1 VAGSREP
8 PRGRSCAGNRGI
20 GSEAV
25 LGLTVVSVVVGLA
38 LAVAYH
44 LAALRVQRFALRR
57 NTIAGPAFVILGFLA
72 RLVVIA
78 AILLLI
84 GFFAPLNIIAV
95 CLAFVVIYSV
105 LNLWSVY
112 ALMSKGRKV
121 PPSAGATGL

>member
-1 VAGSREP
+1 LSREH
-8 PRGRSCAGNRGI
+8 RRYWGI

-44 LAALRVQRFALRR
+44 LAAARVQRFAVRR
-57 NTIAGPAFVILGFLA
+57 NTMVGPAAVLLGFLV
-72 RLVVIA
+72 RLVVVT
-78 AILLLI
+78 AILFAI
-84 GFFAPLNIIAV
+84 GLWAPLNIIAV
-95 CLAFVVIYSV
+95 CVAFVVLYSG

-112 ALMSKGRKV
+112 ALLSKGRKV

>member
-25 LGLTVVSVVVGLA
+25 LGLTLVSVVVGLA

-44 LAALRVQRFALRR
+44 LAAARVQRFAVKR
-57 NTIAGPAFVILGFLA
+57 NAMAGPAVVILGFLG
-72 RLVVIA
+72 RLVAIA
-78 AILLLI
+78 AILLII
-84 GFFAPLNIIAV
+84 GFLTPLNIIAV
-95 CLAFVVIYSV
+95 CVAFVVLYSG

-112 ALMSKGRKV
+112 SLMSKGRKV
-121 PPSAGATGL
+121 PPPAGTTGL